1 MTAHDRIVQFLKQAD
16 GYVSGEE
23 MSETLKISRAAVW
36 KYIDHLRKDGYGI
49 TAVPH
54 LGYRLVSVPDKLLP
68 HEIQF
73 GLNTKTFGRNVV
85 AFDSVG
91 STMDEAFRL
100 GMEGA
105 PEGTIVCAEAQNK
118 GRGRLGRAWSSPKGK
133 GIYCSF
139 ILRPQLPPGQLAQL
153 TLTAAVAL
161 AEGLYNAGGI
171 ELSIKWPNDI
181 LAGGRKLAGIL
192 TELRAETDQVDF
204 VVVGIG
210 INVNTPASQLVEGA
224 ASLRTAAGRAF
235 NRVAVLQEILRSFE
249 TWYAVLGQGRFDQ
262 VIEAWK
268 ARSSTLKR
276 RVRVTDPNGMVEGM
290 AIDLDTDGGLLVR
303 QDSGTIVKK
312 TAGDVTLTRPSY

>member
-16 GYVSGEE
+16 GYVSGED

-36 KYIDHLRKDGYGI
+36 KYIDHLRKDGYDI

-54 LGYRLVSVPDKLLP
+54 LGYQLISVPDKLLP
-68 HEIQF
+68 QEIQF
-73 GLNTKTFGRNVV
+73 GLNTRIFGRNAV

-105 PEGTIVCAEAQNK
+105 PEGTIVCAEAQSK
-118 GRGRLGRAWSSPKGK
+118 GRGRLGRVWSSPKGK
-133 GIYCSF
+133 GIYCSL
-139 ILRPQLPPGQLAQL
+139 ILRPRLPPGQLAQL

-161 AEGLYNAGGI
+161 AEALRKTAGL

-181 LAGGRKLAGIL
+181 LAGNKKLAGIL
-192 TELRAETDQVDF
+192 TELRAETDRVQF
-204 VVVGIG
+204 VVVGMG
-210 INVNTPASQLVEGA
+210 INVNTPASQLVDGA
-224 ASLRTAAGRAF
+224 ASLRTAAGRNF

-249 TWYAVLGQGRFDQ
+249 LWYAVLGRGRFDE
-262 VIEAWK
+262 VIKAWK

-276 RVRVTDPNGMVEGM
+276 RVRVTDPAGSVEGM
-290 AIDLDTDGGLLVR
+290 AVDLDVDGGLLVR
-303 QDSGTIVKK
+303 LDSGTIVKK
-312 TAGDVTLTRPSY
+312 TAGDVTALR